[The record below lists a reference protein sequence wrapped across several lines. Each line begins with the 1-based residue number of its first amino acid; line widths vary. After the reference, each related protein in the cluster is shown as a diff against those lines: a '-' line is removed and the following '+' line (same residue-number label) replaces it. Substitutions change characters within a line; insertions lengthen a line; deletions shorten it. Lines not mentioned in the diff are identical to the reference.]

1 MKCRHFAVIMAAMSV
16 AAEAKKPLGVRVTP
30 EQHRVLTE
38 AAKREHRS
46 VSSFVLN
53 AALKAVESAA
63 RPRRSQ
69 AEIDE
74 IIHQAQEAMRRANP
88 TGRSIVDELTA
99 ERRAAAALE

>member
-1 MKCRHFAVIMAAMSV
+1 MSV
-16 AAEAKKPLGVRVTP
+16 ATTEPKKPLGVRVTL
-30 EQHRVLTE
+30 EQHRIIIE
-38 AAKREHRS
+38 AAKTEHRS

-53 AALKAVESAA
+53 AALKAAESAS

-74 IIHQAQEAMRRANP
+74 IILRAQEAMRRANP

>member
-1 MKCRHFAVIMAAMSV
+1 MSV
-16 AAEAKKPLGVRVTP
+16 ATTTPKPLEVQVTVEQQQTIAEAAER
-30 EQHRVLTE
+30 EQ
-38 AAKREHRS
+38 RS

-53 AALKAVESAA
+53 AALKAAENA
-63 RPRRSQ
+63 RRPKRSQ

-74 IIHQAQEAMRRANP
+74 IILQAQEAMRRANP

>member
-1 MKCRHFAVIMAAMSV
+1 MVVMSV
-16 AAEAKKPLGVRVTP
+16 ATTEPKKPLGVRVTL
-30 EQHRVLTE
+30 EQHRIITE
-38 AAKREHRS
+38 AAKTEHRS

-53 AALKAVESAA
+53 AALNAALKAAESAP

-74 IIHQAQEAMRRANP
+74 IILRAQEAMRRANP